1 MINNYTDDALAIIIM
16 MMMDDDDDESTTPD
30 DRKSRTRKN
39 AQIPTHNSYIHA
51 SYDSSSFR
59 SVSMGSIWSPPG
71 LSVATM
77 GATAGAGVDD
87 LFAFAACNL

>member
-1 MINNYTDDALAIIIM
+1 MIRYCNYIEDATRAIIIITIM
-16 MMMDDDDDESTTPD
+16 MISLPHQTTENPI
-30 DRKSRTRKN
+30 REKR
-39 AQIPTHNSYIHA
+39 QILTHNSYIHA

-59 SVSMGSIWSPPG
+59 SVSMGSIWSPPV